1 MKSHIDYVLQKL
13 QENESK
19 IREENVFLDENNVY
33 FCLKQLKVQ
42 KY

>member
-19 IREENVFLDENNVY
+19 IRRKCVFDENNVY